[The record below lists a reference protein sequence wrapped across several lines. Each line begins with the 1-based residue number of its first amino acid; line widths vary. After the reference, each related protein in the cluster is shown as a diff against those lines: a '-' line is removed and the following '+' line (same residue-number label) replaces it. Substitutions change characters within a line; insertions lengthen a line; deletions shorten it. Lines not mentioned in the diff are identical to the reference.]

1 LVRRR
6 ARLRVSSSYWLE
18 RLTETLKSTTISGSV
33 IDGHNDPP
41 VAQPVMKS
49 IAWLDEDAELAENFA
64 SLLSAAKQ
72 VSAGGSENSPR

>member
-1 LVRRR
+1 
-6 ARLRVSSSYWLE
+6 
-18 RLTETLKSTTISGSV
+18 V